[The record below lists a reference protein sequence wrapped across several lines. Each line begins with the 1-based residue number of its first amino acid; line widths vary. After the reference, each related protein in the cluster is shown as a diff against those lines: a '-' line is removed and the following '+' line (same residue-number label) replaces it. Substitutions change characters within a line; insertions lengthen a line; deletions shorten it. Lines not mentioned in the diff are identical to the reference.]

1 VDEMVLKAQ
10 RWVNATYGGVS
21 GYVACA
27 ETGMTGWS
35 TMYSLTRGLQ
45 HELGIAAL
53 SDNFGPTTLA
63 KLVAY
68 GNVGVHS
75 ANINMRTIV
84 EAALYCKGYSGG
96 TMNGSFLDAT
106 QVGLQVMTANMGVGG
121 GSVVT
126 DVPPKV
132 FKALLTMDAYV
143 KTPGGNDTIQKIQ
156 RWLNATYWGRADFFI
171 GPCDGHFSRDV
182 QKALVFGIQY
192 QLGMADGAVT
202 GSVGPATQSG
212 LRGAA
217 ARVAIG
223 SADPGATGFVRL
235 FQAAMQ
241 FNGWAS
247 QWDESAGTFTAALEA
262 TVRRFQEFSMLPQT
276 GAGEYPTWM
285 SLLLSTGDPSRK
297 GTAMDCMYPLN
308 SRTIAT
314 VWNAGY
320 RTVGR
325 YLTGGTNKVL
335 TSSEVAL
342 ITDQGMSFFPI
353 YQENGDAV
361 QWFSYDQGV
370 AAGKAACAAAGALG
384 VPVGTVI
391 YFAVD
396 FDAVDA
402 EITSAIIPHFQG
414 VAAGI
419 SAVGRPY
426 AAGVYGCRNV
436 CRQVSDAGLATR
448 SFVSGMSTG
457 YSGNLGFPLPDNWAF
472 DQIANTTL
480 ATGTAGQVEID
491 NDIASGRD
499 PGVDS
504 VTRPRDVNDGFYT
517 YLIWLEARAGQW
529 RNQGHLDRPAPELVA
544 QYLRSRVGHYLGSAQ
559 DLVFGALD
567 TGFVAFVDGY
577 PGRPDADPLRD
588 PSNFRDPDLAHFG
601 ASYGAVL
608 HNKISDDKT
617 VPTLLDFGGWGGDLI
632 SALGDFLKSGQ
643 PAGNA
648 YAFARSHIA
657 SYSNDGFFDIG
668 DFLADVDA
676 VCLGAQTLADPALP
690 LSTMFKY
697 YYGSADMARHR
708 FSSFYTIRFNGS
720 ASMLK
725 ATGSNV
731 CTGLAD
737 PIFMGAREKFWSDSW
752 ADDTGYTLIEAV
764 PDDIV
769 DDVARAFADI
779 VVSYAPF

>member
-1 VDEMVLKAQ
+1 MVLKAQ
-10 RWVNATYGGVS
+10 RWVNATYGAVP

-27 ETGMTGWS
+27 ETGTTGWP
-35 TMYSLTRGLQ
+35 TMYSLTRALQ
-45 HELGIAAL
+45 HELGITAL
-53 SDNFGPTTLA
+53 SDNFGPATLA
-63 KLVAY
+63 KLTAY
-68 GNVGVHS
+68 GNVGLHS

-84 EAALYCKGYSGG
+84 EAGLYCKGYSGG
-96 TMNGSFLDAT
+96 LLNGSFGDAT
-106 QVGLQVMTANMGVGG
+106 QVGLQGMTQNMGVGG
-121 GSVVT
+121 DSAVT
-126 DVPPKV
+126 DIPPKV
-132 FKALLTMDAYV
+132 VKALLTMDAYV
-143 KTPGGNDTIQKIQ
+143 KTAGGSDTIQKIQ

-182 QKALVFGIQY
+182 QKALVLGIQY
-192 QLGMADGAVT
+192 QLGMADGTVT

-217 ARVAIG
+217 ARVALG
-223 SADPGATGFVRL
+223 SADPGPTGFVRL

-247 QWDESAGTFTAALEA
+247 QWDDSAGTFTAQLAA
-262 TVRRFQEFSMLPQT
+262 TVRRFQEFAMLPQT

-335 TSSEVAL
+335 TSSEIAL

-361 QWFSYDQGV
+361 RWFSYDQGV
-370 AAGKAACAAAGALG
+370 AAGRAACAAAAGFGIPA
-384 VPVGTVI
+384 GTVI

-402 EITSAIIPHFQG
+402 EITSAIIPHFRG
-414 VAAGI
+414 VADGVRAAGN
-419 SAVGRPY
+419 PY

-436 CRQVSDAGLATR
+436 CRRVSDAGFATR

-457 YSGNLGFPLPDNWAF
+457 YSGNLGYPLPENWAF

-480 ATGTAGQVEID
+480 AAGSTGAVEID

-499 PGVDS
+499 PGVTS
-504 VTRPRDVNDGFYT
+504 VTRPRDVNDGCYT

-529 RNQGHLDRPAPELVA
+529 RDQGHLDRPAPELVA
-544 QYLRSRVGHYLGSAQ
+544 QYLRSRVGHYLGSGQ
-559 DLVFGALD
+559 DLVFGPLD
-567 TGFVAFVDGY
+567 TDFVAFVDGY
-577 PGRPDADPLRD
+577 PGRPDAAPLRD
-588 PSNFRDPDLAHFG
+588 PSNFRDVDLPHFG

-608 HNKISDDKT
+608 HNKISDDRT

-648 YAFARSHIA
+648 YDYARSHIA

-676 VCLGAQTLADPALP
+676 VCLGAQTLSDPNLP
-690 LSTMFKY
+690 LSTMFRY
-697 YYGSADMARHR
+697 YYGSVANARQRFADFFISR
-708 FSSFYTIRFNGS
+708 FGNSPGILREAGR
-720 ASMLK
+720 
-725 ATGSNV
+725 NV
-731 CTGLAD
+731 CVGLAD
-737 PIFMGAREKFWSDSW
+737 VIFMGAREKFWHDSW
-752 ADDTGYTLIEAV
+752 ADDTGYALVEAV
-764 PDDIV
+764 PDDIAA
-769 DDVARAFADI
+769 DVARAFAD
-779 VVSYAPF
+779 VLASYVP